1 MTVREYRYKVESER
15 ARSESSASA
24 VARAQTGSTR
34 LSCDDP
40 AVPIRA
46 LSDVRAVAATAVG
59 LLLVSLVALASGG
72 SPWHASGGQDVPVGV
87 VRGLAAAAGALVVGL
102 LLLVWAGTPSL
113 EKRRRRR
120 RRLDATDLEG
130 LGASLSA
137 AQKVAAIVGGALG
150 VFLLLTLPFLIP
162 DAAAPPAAT
171 PSGPVPGGHTSTSGP
186 AAHSTS
192 TALPWLVVGSAAALL
207 LFAPA
212 AVFVRR
218 SRARREGRA
227 VVPDAAELVGSG
239 LRRSLAD
246 LESER
251 DPRLAVQRAYARME
265 ESLGEIELSR
275 APDETPTEFTARVLR
290 VLGASAAAASDLTG
304 LFEIARFSDHPMDED
319 DRRRAIASVRRVE
332 AELASR

>member
-1 MTVREYRYKVESER
+1 MG
-15 ARSESSASA
+15 A
-24 VARAQTGSTR
+24 
-34 LSCDDP
+34 
-40 AVPIRA
+40 I
-46 LSDVRAVAATAVG
+46 AATAVG

-72 SPWHASGGQDVPVGV
+72 SPWHAGGQQDVPVGV
-87 VRGLAAAAGALVVGL
+87 VSALAAAAGALVVGS
-102 LLLVWAGTPSL
+102 LLLVWAGTPSV

-120 RRLDATDLEG
+120 RRLDAGDLEG

-137 AQKVAAIVGGALG
+137 AGKTAAIVGGAIGL
-150 VFLLLTLPFLIP
+150 FLLLTLPFLVP
-162 DAAAPPAAT
+162 NAAT
-171 PSGPVPGGHTSTSGP
+171 PPGATPGNAVPRGPTSTSAP
-186 AAHSTS
+186 AGHATS
-192 TALPWLVVGSAAALL
+192 GALTWLVVGSAAALL
-207 LFAPA
+207 LVAPS
-212 AVFVRR
+212 AVVVRR
-218 SRARREGRA
+218 RRALRARQA
-227 VVPDAAELVGSG
+227 VVPDAAARVGSG

-290 VLGASAAAASDLTG
+290 VLGASAAAASNLTG

-332 AELASR
+332 AEVAPR

>member
-1 MTVREYRYKVESER
+1 VPVR
-15 ARSESSASA
+15 
-24 VARAQTGSTR
+24 
-34 LSCDDP
+34 P
-40 AVPIRA
+40 
-46 LSDVRAVAATAVG
+46 LSDVRAIAATAVG

-72 SPWHASGGQDVPVGV
+72 SPWHAGGRQDVPVGV
-87 VRGLAAAAGALVVGL
+87 VRALAAAAGVLVVGL
-102 LLLVWAGTPSL
+102 LLLVWAGTPSV

-120 RRLDATDLEG
+120 RRLGARDLEG

-137 AQKVAAIVGGALG
+137 AGKAAAIVGGAIGL
-150 VFLLLTLPFLIP
+150 FLLLTLPFLP
-162 DAAAPPAAT
+162 NAAT
-171 PSGPVPGGHTSTSGP
+171 PPGATPGNAVPRGHTSTSAP
-186 AAHSTS
+186 ARHPTS
-192 TALPWLVVGSAAALL
+192 TALTWLVVGSAAALL
-207 LFAPA
+207 LLAPA
-212 AVFVRR
+212 AVFVRSR
-218 SRARREGRA
+218 RARRERRI
-227 VVPDAAELVGSG
+227 VVPDAAARVGSD
-239 LRRSLAD
+239 LRQSLAD

-332 AELASR
+332 AEVAPR

>member
-1 MTVREYRYKVESER
+1 MRKTS
-15 ARSESSASA
+15 
-24 VARAQTGSTR
+24 
-34 LSCDDP
+34 
-40 AVPIRA
+40 
-46 LSDVRAVAATAVG
+46 
-59 LLLVSLVALASGG
+59 
-72 SPWHASGGQDVPVGV
+72 
-87 VRGLAAAAGALVVGL
+87 
-102 LLLVWAGTPSL
+102 
-113 EKRRRRR
+113 RR
-120 RRLDATDLEG
+120 

-137 AQKVAAIVGGALG
+137 AGKAAAIVGGAIG
-150 VFLLLTLPFLIP
+150 VFLLLLLPFLVP
-162 DAAAPPAAT
+162 NTAT
-171 PSGPVPGGHTSTSGP
+171 PPGATPGNAVPRGHASSSAPAGHT
-186 AAHSTS
+186 TS
-192 TALPWLVVGSAAALL
+192 TALTWLVVGSAAALL
-207 LFAPA
+207 LLAPA

-218 SRARREGRA
+218 RRARRERRA
-227 VVPDAAELVGSG
+227 VVPDAAARVGSD

-332 AELASR
+332 AEVAPR